1 MRSARLGSA
10 VLVAPAGVMAGHAL
24 GYLLAGRGHAGHHA
38 VDHGYLPAAASV
50 AVALFL
56 GTLLWNFA
64 RVRSSGPR
72 TSPWGSPASGPP
84 VRLMVCAQWVLF
96 VGQEL
101 VEHAAAGDAVAVI
114 QSPALWLGLVS
125 QVAVATAAILLL
137 SAADWAGG
145 RVVDILPAG
154 STWAPSPRTW
164 PLPTDLLP
172 DGRLLFST
180 ATSRG
185 PPLPRS

>member
-1 MRSARLGSA
+1 
-10 VLVAPAGVMAGHAL
+10 MAGHAL
-24 GYLLAGRGHAGHHA
+24 GYLLAGRGHGSHHA

-56 GTLLWNFA
+56 GTLLWKFA
-64 RVRSSGPR
+64 SARRYGAR
-72 TSPWGSPASGPP
+72 RSPWRSPPTSGPP
-84 VRLMVCAQWVLF
+84 VRLMVCAQWMMF

-101 VEHAAAGDAVAVI
+101 VEHAAAGNAVAVI

-137 SAADWAGG
+137 AAADWAGG
-145 RVVDILPAG
+145 RVVDILVSHP
-154 STWAPSPRTW
+154 TRVPSPRAW
-164 PLPTDLLP
+164 PLPADLLP

-185 PPLPRS
+185 PPLSRS